1 MVVSVS
7 VSLSTEARTSRG
19 TTRRSPRAAASSAA
33 ASSGPQRRRHSSGGP
48 LKGVV
53 AMVDVRVGADA
64 QIDCSDVVARKLREL
79 GASTVKRLT
88 PKLTHLVLSHFTPVW
103 KTKIAKWQTGG
114 GSMAA
119 AATRYELKIVSQ
131 LWVNACYVSKKRM
144 DERPFFPVSQQSV
157 EENARNIGKPKLKRR
172 QSLGAEASKAMD
184 AGTEKQAPKTAEK
197 KAKPKAKAAT
207 AAPSTPP
214 PTSNFKI
221 NKALTGGR
229 RKRRALSMEPMT
241 SDAIL
246 KMLGTTEPALE
257 PAQLSTPKQPI
268 RSKSVTSS
276 AKRRKTLNGPPTQQD
291 EDEVTAS
298 QASGIVAES
307 ESENEKEDEIK
318 TAAREMIEIMDS
330 QASQAS
336 PSPLESAVAE
346 SGSISTPAGSGGFN
360 IGTPDDGSSTKEPT
374 ARDLRRRNR
383 NSLSYGSGLTLKTG
397 IWSCAAC
404 GCSNPRTRRFC
415 TDCQA
420 TRGSAKSPGADSLVT
435 ASPETAATVSGSP
448 TTPATPTATASAR
461 TTPKVKTPTPK
472 KKTRTPGSVSKMKTP
487 SSSPSLLE
495 RTPRS
500 LTRPTASS
508 AAKMRSPS
516 PAVSRITR
524 SASRETTPSSAS
536 RSRTQ
541 SPAAR
546 SSTTPSQVKRISLAS
561 ASVSKDVRLK
571 KPAVKKA
578 QRKLPTATDPSSG
591 MKAQRKLS
599 TTTDPSSAM
608 KLTQSADKK
617 RARPLVSSSSLT
629 TPVVKKAR
637 RDNKENTIDAKY
649 TATPG
654 SVSMFP
660 RKYRDVNSTPIAAIP
675 MAMSFS
681 STTSRKTPR
690 KTPRNV
696 IGITGVSSEARGVL
710 QCAIHAIDANMANE
724 SGQRKARVIR
734 SSDYSSGVTH
744 LIVGKETRR
753 TIKVLFAI
761 ARGAWIVT
769 EDWAFS
775 SLEQERWL
783 PEEDFEV
790 EMFANKS
797 SREHSESRQI
807 FKGMKF
813 FVGPNVEPSREILHS
828 LIQVAGGEICNQI
841 SVADICICGD
851 SSVFRRAQRTG
862 IRVVTSKWVFDS
874 IGTMKLEDDAKYG
887 YMDPIGTPAKTPRKA
902 SRAAGLEAHST
913 VAE

>member
-383 NSLSYGSGLTLKTG
+383 NSLS
-397 IWSCAAC
+397 
-404 GCSNPRTRRFC
+404 FC

-461 TTPKVKTPTPK
+461 TTPKVK
-472 KKTRTPGSVSKMKTP
+472 
-487 SSSPSLLE
+487 
-495 RTPRS
+495 
-500 LTRPTASS
+500 
-508 AAKMRSPS
+508 
-516 PAVSRITR
+516 
-524 SASRETTPSSAS
+524 
-536 RSRTQ
+536 
-541 SPAAR
+541 
-546 SSTTPSQVKRISLAS
+546 RISLAS

-578 QRKLPTATDPSSG
+578 QRKLPTTTDPSSG

-617 RARPLVSSSSLT
+617 RARPLVSNSSLT

-637 RDNKENTIDAKY
+637 RDNKENTVDAKY